1 MEDVSCEQARLW
13 LAAGTVVVRTLYP
26 QWAYVVIP
34 SCHGELMFP
43 CDRLAQFA
51 RETERRGRGRRE
63 REGEKKGER
72 EREVFP
78 AGFLRGVPSLQGRIG
93 HSWLEIVIEQIL
105 LLEIM
110 NHDTNRIR
118 QSSTRETEPVGWI
131 YGWMDGWIEIYC
143 KELAYTILEPGQA
156 SLRAGHQGGQ
166 AGAKR
171 PSVGRASS
179 LGLRNDRT
187 RPTQMLLGNFSYLK
201 TTGYTF

>member
-1 MEDVSCEQARLW
+1 MSLWYSLSTIYTFLYSELSVSSASEEMSF
-13 LAAGTVVVRTLYP
+13 LALIFPSKACLVWNCQIKSSVSITFAACP
-26 QWAYVVIP
+26 SSFIP
-34 SCHGELMFP
+34 SCKPLV
-43 CDRLAQFA
+43 AQ
-51 RETERRGRGRRE
+51 
-63 REGEKKGER
+63 
-72 EREVFP
+72 
-78 AGFLRGVPSLQGRIG
+78 PSTF
-93 HSWLEIVIEQIL
+93 S
-105 LLEIM
+105 
-110 NHDTNRIR
+110 